1 MGAIVYHIQLGR
13 SRDRSWCGRYIGF
26 HVGLASTTE
35 DDYRDKVVKGLTRNI
50 CKNCIR
56 SLEANR

>member
-1 MGAIVYHIQLGR
+1 MPATHIQQGQSLH
-13 SRDRSWCGRYIGF
+13 RSWCG
-26 HVGLASTTE
+26 LAVTYRMSTDE
-35 DDYRDKVVKGLTRNI
+35 DDYRDKVVKGVTGNI